1 MIGAGFIARFAMSRA
16 GLAVAAVA
24 AVAAGWFYVQDLR
37 SDLAAERV
45 RVEAITDQRDDARE
59 AAARAVE
66 RAREAQAR
74 ERATRDQLDARLD
87 AVRRSAD
94 ACLEQPLPEG
104 LFE

>member
-1 MIGAGFIARFAMSRA
+1 MIGAGFIVRALASRA
-16 GLAVAAVA
+16 GLAMAAVA
-24 AVAAGWFYVQDLR
+24 AAVAGWFYVQDLR
-37 SDLAAERV
+37 SDLAAERD
-45 RVEAITDQRDDARE
+45 RVESITGQRDDARE

-87 AVRRSAD
+87 VVRRSSD
-94 ACLEQPLPEG
+94 ACLDQPLPDT

>member
-1 MIGAGFIARFAMSRA
+1 MIGAGVIVRALASRA

-24 AVAAGWFYVQDLR
+24 AIAAGWFYVQDLR

-66 RAREAQAR
+66 RAREAQVR

-94 ACLEQPLPEG
+94 ACLDQPLPDT

>member
-16 GLAVAAVA
+16 GLAMAAVA
-24 AVAAGWFYVQDLR
+24 AMAAGWFYVQDLR
-37 SDLAAERV
+37 SDLAAGKEKI
-45 RVEAITDQRDDARE
+45 EALTGQRDDARE
-59 AAARAVE
+59 AATRAVE
-66 RAREAQAR
+66 RAREARAR

-94 ACLEQPLPEG
+94 ACLDQPLPDG

>member
-1 MIGAGFIARFAMSRA
+1 MIGAGVIARLAMSRA
-16 GLAVAAVA
+16 GLAAAVVAA
-24 AVAAGWFYVQDLR
+24 AVAGWFYVQDLR

-94 ACLEQPLPEG
+94 ACLDQPLPEG